1 MMDSLPPN
9 DPHRNSN
16 NDMSQSSTPKG
27 DPNCTTPQRDP
38 NAPIEVF
45 GDIQDSPMVVA
56 MFVVGVIT
64 WFLRERCIC

>member
-16 NDMSQSSTPKG
+16 NNNTPSVSKG
-27 DPNCTTPQRDP
+27 DPNSTRDP

-45 GDIQDSPMVVA
+45 GDMQDSPMVVA
-56 MFVVGVIT
+56 MFLVGVVT